1 MTNRVK
7 FYHLWETKH
16 VLLVIVGILL
26 LALIVFFRP
35 ISHYYKYSKY
45 DQQVNGQ
52 LLDLKTHKTTTQGFE
67 GGKETVHHYSVKFA
81 YEVDGKSLTG
91 SDDLEGTQVNGY
103 KLNKILSSAKKN
115 ILVRYQAK
123 APTQSVVDIR

>member
-1 MTNRVK
+1 MINRVK

-16 VLLVIVGILL
+16 VLLVIVGIFL

-35 ISHYYKYSKY
+35 ITNYYKYSQY
-45 DQQVNGQ
+45 DQQVNGT
-52 LLDLKTHKTTTQGFE
+52 LLDLEAHKTTTQGFE
-67 GGKETVHHYSVKFA
+67 GGKETVYHYSVKFA
-81 YEVDGKSLTG
+81 YEVNGKVLTG

-123 APTQSVVDIR
+123 SPTQSVVDIR